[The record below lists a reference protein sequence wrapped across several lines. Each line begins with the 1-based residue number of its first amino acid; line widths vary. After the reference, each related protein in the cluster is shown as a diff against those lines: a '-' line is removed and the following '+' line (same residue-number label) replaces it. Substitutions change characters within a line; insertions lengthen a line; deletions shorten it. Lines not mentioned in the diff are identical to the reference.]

1 VWYCSSLLVFKIL
14 RRLTKRGLPEKA
26 FEAALLCIGRQQ
38 KSSPDKSEEL
48 SIF

>member
-1 VWYCSSLLVFKIL
+1 LLIFLVLQVEEITYQK
-14 RRLTKRGLPEKA
+14 RLTGKN
-26 FEAALLCIGRQQ
+26 LLKLRLLIGRQQ

>member
-1 VWYCSSLLVFKIL
+1 VILLISSGLKFENNTYQK
-14 RRLTKRGLPEKA
+14 RLTGKS
-26 FEAALLCIGRQQ
+26 LCACIVMADNK